1 MGRYRGIL
9 RFALPGSGARPTTA
23 VPLIALLGRRL
34 SDQEVTDLEET
45 LAERARARGCDSLA
59 EIDLVIAITLLTD
72 ELPTTRDID
81 RVRDALGR
89 RGLTVQRRVPQPT

>member
-1 MGRYRGIL
+1 M
-9 RFALPGSGARPTTA
+9 RFPKDAHRQIGKGVALLPGTAQGGESGAG
-23 VPLIALLGRRL
+23 V
-34 SDQEVTDLEET
+34 DLEET

-81 RVRDALGR
+81 RVRDAVGR

>member
-1 MGRYRGIL
+1 
-9 RFALPGSGARPTTA
+9 
-23 VPLIALLGRRL
+23 
-34 SDQEVTDLEET
+34 
-45 LAERARARGCDSLA
+45 LA